1 MIGYILQVVLFQV
14 LFLAVYDFFLKKE
27 TFHTYNRWYLLGTPI
42 VSFVL
47 PLIKIPTIQ
56 QTVLQEFSVL
66 LPELMLSPEKVLE
79 ETFLYSESSV
89 NYMQVLF
96 WSGVVVFAL
105 IFVVKLS
112 KIAQLILKNET
123 INNPFYKLVLLPQQ
137 TAAFSFF
144 NFIFLGKNIPKEQQE
159 KIIQHE
165 LIHSKQKHSLDLLF
179 FEFLRIVMWFNPMI
193 YVYQQKITLL
203 HEYISD
209 SEMVKTTEK
218 QVYFKNLLCEVFQV
232 KNISFVNQFYKHSF
246 IKKRIIMMTKN
257 KSNELK
263 KLKYLLLL
271 PLLASMLVY
280 TSCEVNDVILDE
292 NSIKNKELSSQSK
305 TPSLTLKEVIVG
317 GGNED
322 VKVSKNDKLS
332 AAVRLFVARN
342 FNVEMS
348 KTLNLKGN
356 KFRIYSI
363 FTVNTDGKIENISV
377 RAPHPKLKKETERVL
392 AILPILV
399 PVKKEGKYV
408 AMKYTLPISY
418 NIKSSNSNPIKAD
431 DGNNVPFAVIDE
443 VPVFPGC
450 EGTRQQ
456 KSDCLSA
463 KIRRHVGREFDIDL
477 ANSLGLSPGK
487 KKIWVVFRIDEKG
500 AITEINARA
509 PHPALKEEA
518 IRVVKTLPQMQPGKH
533 EGKAVGMKYT
543 LPISFRIE

>member
-56 QTVLQEFSVL
+56 QTVSQEFSVL
-66 LPELMLSPEKVLE
+66 LPELMLSPQKALE

-89 NYMQVLF
+89 NYIQILF
-96 WSGVVVFAL
+96 WGGVVVFAL
-105 IFVVKLS
+105 IFLVKLF
-112 KIAQLILKNET
+112 KIARLILKNET
-123 INNPFYKLVLLPQQ
+123 INTPFYKLVLLPQQ

-144 NFIFLGKNIPKEQQE
+144 NVIFLGKNIPKEQQE

-257 KSNELK
+257 KSSELK
-263 KLKYLLLL
+263 KLKYVLLL

-280 TSCEVNDVILDE
+280 TSCEVNEV
-292 NSIKNKELSSQSK
+292 NELQSSKQLQ
-305 TPSLTLKEVIVG
+305 T
-317 GGNED
+317 
-322 VKVSKNDKLS
+322 
-332 AAVRLFVARN
+332 RY
-342 FNVEMS
+342 VEMS
-348 KTLNLKGN
+348 KGLEVSEGDKETYLDSYLGMGTPEGKEITDKNLSSEEKEEYDVFYEKFSNALPKN
-356 KFRIYSI
+356 KFID
-363 FTVNTDGKIENISV
+363 FVKI
-377 RAPHPKLKKETERVL
+377 KLFRKKNGRVTL
-392 AILPILV
+392 AIIMTYPR
-399 PVKKEGKYV
+399 KKTITGK
-408 AMKYTLPISY
+408 K
-418 NIKSSNSNPIKAD
+418 D

-463 KIRRHVGREFDIDL
+463 GIRRHVGREFDIGL
-477 ANSLGLSPGK
+477 ANGLGLSPGK
-487 KKIWVVFRIDEKG
+487 KKIWVIFRIDEKG

-509 PHPALKEEA
+509 PHPTLKEEA
-518 IRVVKTLPQMQPGKH
+518 MRAVETLPEMQPGKQD
-533 EGKAVGMKYT
+533 GKAVGMKYT
-543 LPISFRIE
+543 LPISFNIE

>member
-179 FEFLRIVMWFNPMI
+179 FG
-193 YVYQQKITLL
+193 
-203 HEYISD
+203 
-209 SEMVKTTEK
+209 
-218 QVYFKNLLCEVFQV
+218 
-232 KNISFVNQFYKHSF
+232 
-246 IKKRIIMMTKN
+246 
-257 KSNELK
+257 
-263 KLKYLLLL
+263 
-271 PLLASMLVY
+271 
-280 TSCEVNDVILDE
+280 
-292 NSIKNKELSSQSK
+292 SIQ
-305 TPSLTLKEVIVG
+305 
-317 GGNED
+317 
-322 VKVSKNDKLS
+322 
-332 AAVRLFVARN
+332 
-342 FNVEMS
+342 
-348 KTLNLKGN
+348 
-356 KFRIYSI
+356 
-363 FTVNTDGKIENISV
+363 
-377 RAPHPKLKKETERVL
+377 
-392 AILPILV
+392 
-399 PVKKEGKYV
+399 
-408 AMKYTLPISY
+408 
-418 NIKSSNSNPIKAD
+418 
-431 DGNNVPFAVIDE
+431 
-443 VPVFPGC
+443 
-450 EGTRQQ
+450 
-456 KSDCLSA
+456 
-463 KIRRHVGREFDIDL
+463 
-477 ANSLGLSPGK
+477 
-487 KKIWVVFRIDEKG
+487 
-500 AITEINARA
+500 
-509 PHPALKEEA
+509 
-518 IRVVKTLPQMQPGKH
+518 
-533 EGKAVGMKYT
+533 
-543 LPISFRIE
+543 